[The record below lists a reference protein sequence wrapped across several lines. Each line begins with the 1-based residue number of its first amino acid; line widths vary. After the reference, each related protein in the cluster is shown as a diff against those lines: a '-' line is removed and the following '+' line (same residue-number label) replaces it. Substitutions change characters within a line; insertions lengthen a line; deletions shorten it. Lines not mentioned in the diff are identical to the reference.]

1 MLFGFDLQG
10 AITLIAGAL
19 LALITLYGLRPTS
32 STPDMT
38 MSTSFGAQPSSSISK
53 GCCDQS
59 AYLSSLPRWRRWLS
73 RLNWHPVVELEIRE
87 IEFERRKIEFDN
99 RKIEHENRRIEHE
112 KRIKQLE
119 SEIARLEQANSRLA
133 RFEQEHLSGSIPPP
147 STGDSYS

>member
-87 IEFERRKIEFDN
+87 IERKQ
-99 RKIEHENRRIEHE
+99 RM
-112 KRIKQLE
+112 KQLE

-133 RFEQEHLSGSIPPP
+133 RFEREHLSGSIPPP
-147 STGDSYS
+147 STGDSFS

>member
-53 GCCDQS
+53 S
-59 AYLSSLPRWRRWLS
+59 EYLSSLPRWRRWLS

-87 IEFERRKIEFDN
+87 IERKQ
-99 RKIEHENRRIEHE
+99 RM
-112 KRIKQLE
+112 KQLE

-133 RFEQEHLSGSIPPP
+133 RFEREHLSGSIPPP
-147 STGDSYS
+147 STGDSCS